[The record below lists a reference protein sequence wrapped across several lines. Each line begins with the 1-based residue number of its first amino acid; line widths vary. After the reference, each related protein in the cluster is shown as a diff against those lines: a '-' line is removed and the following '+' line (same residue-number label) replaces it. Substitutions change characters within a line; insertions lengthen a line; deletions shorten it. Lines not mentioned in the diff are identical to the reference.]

1 MRDTRRY
8 ALFGLALA
16 LIWVATYW
24 LTDRPEPRQ
33 VSISF
38 GQPPDDGPAVNPGNR
53 GRASAPATP
62 AAPVTPGPEPIAPPP
77 RTTPEPVDGPTVIPP
92 SYRNYTIE
100 RGDTARIIS
109 RKVYGTDQHW
119 LAIQNFNPT
128 TDFNHLR
135 AGRTIKVPVDPGN
148 IQGLQVD
155 EAGQPVR
162 PPAAPR
168 AEHVEYIVES
178 GDTLSSIARA
188 LYGKPGL
195 WTMIRD
201 ANRDQVNEDGTNL
214 RKGMVLRIPPPPAGA
229 R

>member
-8 ALFGLALA
+8 ALFALALA

-38 GQPPDDGPAVNPGNR
+38 GEPPDDTSRPTPGTHR
-53 GRASAPATP
+53 PDRASP
-62 AAPVTPGPEPIAPPP
+62 AAPPPEPEPIALPATPK
-77 RTTPEPVDGPTVIPP
+77 PEPEAPTGPTVIPP

-109 RKVYGTDQHW
+109 RKFFGTDQHW

-135 AGRTIKVPVDPGN
+135 VGRTIKVPVDPGN
-148 IQGLQVD
+148 VQGLQVD
-155 EAGQPVR
+155 DSGQPVR
-162 PPAAPR
+162 PPAPVR
-168 AEHVEYIVES
+168 PDHVEYIVES

-188 LYGKPGL
+188 LYGKAAL
-195 WTMIRD
+195 WTLIRD
-201 ANRDQVNEDGTNL
+201 ANQDQVNEEGTNL
-214 RKGMVLRIPPPPAGA
+214 RKGMVLKIPPPPTGA